1 MPLPDLP
8 VPQFPN
14 VPALPGVPALARLA
28 GTPVVTEINS
38 LLISAGLG
46 QLALGF
52 AKPVWGIFDANNQ
65 PIAVADSV
73 RAVRFRA
80 DSRVSDYPQEAG
92 AFQSYNKVQQPYASV
107 VSMVCG
113 GDEQRRANFLSA
125 IDVAK
130 RSTDLYSIVMP
141 EVVYNNANIVAYDY
155 RREQRNG
162 ATLIIA
168 DLHIEEIRVSATA
181 AFDNVQNPASAD
193 PASQGQVQPVDPT
206 AARAAALQ
214 KIASDNG
221 LTVITSAVTQ

>member
-1 MPLPDLP
+1 MPLPNLP

-73 RAVRFRA
+73 RAVQFRA
-80 DSRVSDYPQEAG
+80 DSSVSDYPQEAG
-92 AFQSYNKVQQPYASV
+92 AFQSYNKVQRPYASV

-141 EVVYNNANIVAYDY
+141 EVVYNNANVVAYDY

-168 DLHIEEIRVSATA
+168 DLHIEEIRLNASA

-193 PASQGQVQPVDPT
+193 PVSQGQVQATTPG
-206 AARAAALQ
+206 ASMAALY
-214 KIASDNG
+214 G
-221 LTVITSAVTQ
+221 PVSAVL